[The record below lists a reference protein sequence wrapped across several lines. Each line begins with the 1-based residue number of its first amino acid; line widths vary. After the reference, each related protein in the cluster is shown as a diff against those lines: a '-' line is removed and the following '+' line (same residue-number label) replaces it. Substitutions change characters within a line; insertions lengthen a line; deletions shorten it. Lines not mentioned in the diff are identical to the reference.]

1 MENVRLSNW
10 RSLAW
15 TDSQEFMNFHGI
27 IIGCEEQCREIW
39 SVWKWRYS
47 NKHMKSSQKRPVWNV
62 QLLDGIG
69 YQIHGFRFLQ
79 ESQVLECGWLRC
91 PGGGDFTQ
99 FGSIKT
105 HISKES
111 IEHSAEMLNTWEKI
125 GKQWIVFLVKAPL
138 LRDQTVFEAAWTVK
152 ICEVGVQSPLRY
164 RSESSV
170 LLNQVVHLSFTLWWR
185 YTRLSYTPSTSKY
198 LVLVYTDYTLN

>member
-1 MENVRLSNW
+1 MENLWLSNW

-15 TDSQEFMNFHGI
+15 TDSQEFMNFHGV
-27 IIGCEEQCREIW
+27 IGCEEQFREIW
-39 SVWKWRYS
+39 PVWKWRYS
-47 NKHMKSSQKRPVWNV
+47 NKHMKSSQKKPVWNV

-99 FGSIKT
+99 FGSIT

-111 IEHSAEMLNTWEKI
+111 IEHSAEHMGENREKVNCVC
-125 GKQWIVFLVKAPL
+125 GKGS
-138 LRDQTVFEAAWTVK
+138 TFEGSDCFW
-152 ICEVGVQSPLRY
+152 
-164 RSESSV
+164 SSV
-170 LLNQVVHLSFTLWWR
+170 NSEDLWSWG
-185 YTRLSYTPSTSKY
+185 TKPAEVQIWK
-198 LVLVYTDYTLN
+198 